1 MEVKDMPVVDNTLR
15 ANIRLTHIAYLF
27 HAIGAIT
34 LGWAWI
40 VGALLNY
47 IKRDDVQGTFLESH
61 FTWQLRTF
69 WWGLLWYVLGWIFF
83 FTIIGAVIAI
93 PMWIVAFI
101 WVAYRIIKGW
111 LALNDEK
118 PINLG

>member
-1 MEVKDMPVVDNTLR
+1 MSDLPMADNTLR

-40 VGALLNY
+40 IGALLNY
-47 IKRDDVQGTFLESH
+47 IKRDDVRGTFLDSH
-61 FTWQLRTF
+61 FTWQIRTF
-69 WWGLLWYVLGWIFF
+69 WWGLVWYIVGWLAFF
-83 FTIIGAVIAI
+83 GTFGIGFFIYI
-93 PMWIVAFI
+93 PVWFIGFI